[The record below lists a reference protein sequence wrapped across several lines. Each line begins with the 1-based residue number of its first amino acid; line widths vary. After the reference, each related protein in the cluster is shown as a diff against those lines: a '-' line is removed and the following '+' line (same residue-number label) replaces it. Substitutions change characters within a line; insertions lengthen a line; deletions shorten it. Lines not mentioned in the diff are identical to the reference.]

1 MMRRHSITGIVGG
14 ILVLLLT
21 GGIGAVGSW
30 AAEAKAVPLT
40 TQATKTVPA
49 VAPAAYVY
57 HAAGKSD
64 PFNPFIELNPALQKE
79 KLEEQRKK
87 ASLKGRTVSPLQQ
100 EDLLTFRLLG
110 IAGDREGAKA
120 TAIVQDGA
128 GKKYY
133 PLFLGTYIGLNG
145 GRVASILRDRVVV
158 EEPTG
163 APAKKGEKAPLRH
176 INLMLHKDQEEGKP

>member
-1 MMRRHSITGIVGG
+1 MMRRHFITGIVGG

-21 GGIGAVGSW
+21 GGIGAVGFW
-30 AAEAKAVPLT
+30 AAEAEVVPLT
-40 TQATKTVPA
+40 TQATKAVPA

-57 HAAGKSD
+57 QATRKSD
-64 PFNPFIELNPALQKE
+64 PFKPFIELDPALQKE
-79 KLEEQRKK
+79 KEEQSRK
-87 ASLKGRTVSPLQQ
+87 ASLKGRPVSPLQQ
-100 EDLLTFRLLG
+100 EDLLNFRLLG

-145 GRVASILRDRVVV
+145 GRVASILPDRVIV

-163 APAKKGEKAPLRH
+163 APAKKGEKAPLRR
-176 INLMLHKDQEEGKP
+176 INLMLHKDE